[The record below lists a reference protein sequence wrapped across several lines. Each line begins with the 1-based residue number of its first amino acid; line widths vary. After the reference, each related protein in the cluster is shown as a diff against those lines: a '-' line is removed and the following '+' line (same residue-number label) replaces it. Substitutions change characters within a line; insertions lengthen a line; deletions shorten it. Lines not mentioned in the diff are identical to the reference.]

1 MIELLLLRVVH
12 ILGGMFWVGSSLFTV
27 LFLTPVLMRAGQ
39 STASTVMAGLQARRL
54 FTVLPTI
61 GVLTIASG
69 ARLMWLT
76 SGGFS
81 RTYFTL
87 PMGRMLAWGALFG
100 VAAFLVAMLVIRP
113 AAARALRLAAMLAES
128 SADASDQQAISARLT
143 RARVLTVRASAT
155 AMVLVVLSAM
165 GMAAARYAS

>member
-12 ILGGMFWVGSSLFTV
+12 ILCGMFWVGHSLFTV

-39 STASTVMAGLQARRL
+39 STAATVMAGLKARQL
-54 FTVLPTI
+54 YTVLPTI

-69 ARLMWLT
+69 ARLMWIT

-100 VAAFLVAMLVIRP
+100 IAAFCVSLLVVRP
-113 AAARALRLAAMLAES
+113 ASSRALRLAAML
-128 SADASDQQAISARLT
+128 DAPGLANDHETISARLA

>member
-12 ILGGMFWVGSSLFTV
+12 ILCGMFWVGSSLFTV

-69 ARLMWLT
+69 ARLMWIT

-87 PMGRMLAWGALFG
+87 PMGRMLAWSALFG
-100 VAAFLVAMLVIRP
+100 IAAFLVAMLVIRP
-113 AAARALRLAAMLAES
+113 ASARALRLAAMLQEPGAS
-128 SADASDQQAISARLT
+128 SDHETISARLG
-143 RARVLTVRASAT
+143 RARVLTVRASAA
-155 AMVLVVLSAM
+155 AMVLVVLSAI

>member
-12 ILGGMFWVGSSLFTV
+12 ILCGMFWVGSSLFTV
-27 LFLTPVLMRAGQ
+27 LFLTPVLIRAGQ

-69 ARLMWLT
+69 ARLMWIT

-100 VAAFLVAMLVIRP
+100 ILAFLVAMLVIRP
-113 AAARALRLAAMLAES
+113 ASARALRLAAMLQQPGS
-128 SADASDQQAISARLT
+128 ASDHATISAQLG
-143 RARVLTVRASAT
+143 RARMLTVRSSAA
-155 AMVLVVLSAM
+155 AMVLVVLSAI
-165 GMAAARYAS
+165 GMAAARYAT